1 MAAGRGGPSTGL
13 TTGLIMGG
21 FLCLGLVLLA
31 IAATVVLSLIGIYT
45 SNHSQQGYGEQYQ
58 INALL
63 LKIIHVNG
71 SYRFLNGS
79 VADSTAFST
88 LCSSI
93 YRNNGAAYF
102 SACVLDNFYAFGPYN
117 DSTANKRRRRATGQ
131 NGTVIVGRARVF
143 FSTTC
148 ASKKDRSKYDNAT
161 DLSKCAASRVA
172 ICNALF
178 NTSSTTSLT
187 EWKPLPDP
195 FSLAAVDSNSVSY
208 VVLTILRL
216 FGFPTVIGLSIAN
229 SLGLNATTISY
240 INAGCQYIGTI
251 SQSNIAA
258 IVAAQSTETT
268 TAPATTVM
276 AAG

>member
-1 MAAGRGGPSTGL
+1 MAAGRGGPSAGL
-13 TTGLIMGG
+13 TTGLIAGG

-88 LCSSI
+88 LCSSV
-93 YRNNGAAYF
+93 YRTNGAAYF

-117 DSTANKRRRRATGQ
+117 DSTANKRRRRATAQ
-131 NGTVIVGRARVF
+131 NGTVLVGRARVF

-148 ASKKDRSKYDNAT
+148 TSKTDRLKYNNAT
-161 DLSKCAASRVA
+161 GLSKCASSRLA
-172 ICNALF
+172 LCNAIF

-195 FSLAAVDSNSVSY
+195 FALAVVDSNSVSY

-216 FGFPTVIGLSIAN
+216 FGFPTSIALSIAN
-229 SLGLNATTISY
+229 SLGFNGTIISN
-240 INAGCQYIGTI
+240 INAGCQYIGPI

-258 IVAAQSTETT
+258 AVAAQSTETT
-268 TAPATTVM
+268 TAPATTAMV
-276 AAG
+276 GG